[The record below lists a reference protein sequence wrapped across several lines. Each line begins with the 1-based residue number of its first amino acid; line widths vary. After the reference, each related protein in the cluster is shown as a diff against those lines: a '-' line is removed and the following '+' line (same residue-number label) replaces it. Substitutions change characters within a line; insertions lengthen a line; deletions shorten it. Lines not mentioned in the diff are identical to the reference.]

1 MSRITLITA
10 SVAIVLGLA
19 ALVNVARAAEPASS
33 PKAANFERMS
43 RMCYDMEARMAAR
56 MAYNE
61 VKLKLTDTQKAEFK
75 RLGETMKEAAAP
87 MRQMCEDK
95 VDPTRFAT
103 VPERMT
109 RMQQVAE
116 ARAESLRK
124 LVPAMKDFY
133 ATLSLEQQKIADE
146 IMGGT
151 GGHGGFGPGGPGRH
165 GGMMMHH

>member
-19 ALVNVARAAEPASS
+19 ALVNVARAADPAAG

-61 VKLKLTDTQKAEFK
+61 VKLKLTETQKAEFK
-75 RLGETMKEAAAP
+75 RLGETMKEAAVP

-95 VDPTRFAT
+95 ADPAKLAT
-103 VPERMT
+103 LPERMD
-109 RMQQVAE
+109 RMQKVAE
-116 ARAESLRK
+116 ARAESMRK
-124 LVPAMKDFY
+124 MVPAMKDFY
-133 ATLSLEQQKIADE
+133 ASLSLEQQKVADE
-146 IMGGT
+146 VMGGM
-151 GGHGGFGPGGPGRH
+151 GGKGGFGHGRH

>member
-19 ALVNVARAAEPASS
+19 ALVNVARAADPDAG

-61 VKLKLTDTQKAEFK
+61 AKLKLTETQKAEFK

-87 MRQMCEDK
+87 MVRMCQDK
-95 VDPTRFAT
+95 ADPAKTAT
-103 VPERMT
+103 LPERMT

-116 ARAESLRK
+116 ARAESMRK

-133 ATLSLEQQKIADE
+133 ATLSLEQQKVADE
-146 IMGGT
+146 IMGGSGGRGGFGH
-151 GGHGGFGPGGPGRH
+151 GGHGGPGRT
-165 GGMMMHH
+165 MHH